1 MTTEAKMK
9 NSNGKLDRR
18 SMLALLT
25 AGTAGE
31 LFVGSST
38 SARAVTLDRPREIV
52 IVGGGMAGTS
62 AAKYLKLWA
71 GAAVSPVNV
80 TLIVSDAVYTSN
92 IMSNKVLTGQKTLA
106 QLQYGY
112 NALRSLG
119 VTIVEGQVGS
129 VDPVARKVTLAS
141 GTFGSSA
148 EKSYDRLILAP
159 GVDFVYKSF
168 NGSSNSDIQFI
179 NMSAADAPDLLPHA
193 WKAGPSTENLRNRL
207 VALANGNNVIVT
219 IPKAP
224 YRCPPGPYERVCV
237 VAEWLRNNKPASKLI
252 VLDENAQVIVEPL
265 SFGKAFS
272 QTYASNVLYY
282 PGASLLSVSNDA
294 ATAKTLTLRSAVQLT
309 NALTNE
315 KSGPA
320 VAQFT
325 AEVVNLIPQQQ
336 AGRIV
341 IDTLQD
347 KLDATGRWA
356 PVNELSYEVR
366 GLAGVHVIGDAISSS
381 QPKAG
386 HIGNQEAK
394 ICADA
399 ILRMDFTPV
408 GAPYAKPV
416 TNSACYTP
424 ISSTTATWL
433 TAVFA
438 YDTNL
443 GKMVLVDPPGVVE
456 PSGGTPTTT
465 AYRQM
470 DKWFA
475 GLMEDAFG

>member
-1 MTTEAKMK
+1 MK
-9 NSNGKLDRR
+9 KSNGKLDRR
-18 SMLALLT
+18 SILALLT

-38 SARAVTLDRPREIV
+38 SAKAVTLDRPREVIV
-52 IVGGGMAGTS
+52 VGGGMAGTT
-62 AAKYLKLWA
+62 AAKYLKLWGA
-71 GAAVSPVNV
+71 AAVSPLNV
-80 TLIVSDAVYTSN
+80 TLIISDPKYTSN

-106 QLQYGY
+106 ELEYGY
-112 NALRSLG
+112 DGLVALG
-119 VTIVEGQVGS
+119 VNIVIGQVGS
-129 VDPVARKVTLAS
+129 VDAVGKKVILSS
-141 GTFGSSA
+141 GSFGDSA

-168 NGSSNSDIQFI
+168 TGTTNDAIQFV
-179 NMSAADAPDLLPHA
+179 NMTAEQAPDLLPHA
-193 WKAGPSTENLRNRL
+193 WKAGPSTENLRNQL
-207 VALANGNNVIVT
+207 LALTNGNNVIIT

-252 VLDENAQVIVEPL
+252 VLDENPKVIVEPL
-265 SFGKAFS
+265 SFGNAFS
-272 QTYASNVLYY
+272 KTYASNVSYY
-282 PGASLLSVSNDA
+282 SGASLASVTYNSAQD
-294 ATAKTLTLRSAVQLT
+294 KSVTLRNAVQLT
-309 NALTNE
+309 DALTNT

-320 VAQFT
+320 ISQFS
-325 AEVVNLIPQQQ
+325 AEILNLIPQQQ
-336 AGRIV
+336 AGKIV

-347 KLDATGRWA
+347 KLDASGRWA
-356 PVNELSYEVR
+356 PVDELSYEVK
-366 GLAGVHVIGDAISSS
+366 GLSAVHVIGDAISSA

-399 ILRMDFTPV
+399 ILRMEFTPV

-424 ISSTTATWL
+424 ISTTTATWL

-443 GKMVLVDPPGVVE
+443 QKMVLVDPPGVVE
-456 PSGGTPTTT
+456 PSGGVPTTS
-465 AYRQM
+465 AYSQM
-470 DKWFA
+470 NKWFA